1 MNATTATNAST
12 ATTASTASATAIEL
26 VDDPLWYK
34 DAIIYEL
41 HVRAFCDSN
50 SDGIGD
56 FKGLTSKLDYL
67 QDLGVTALWLL
78 PFYPSPLRDDG
89 YDISDYQNIHPNY
102 GTLDDFREFLDQAHR
117 RGLRVITE
125 LVINHTSDQH
135 PWFQRA
141 RRSPPGSTER
151 DYYIWSDTPD
161 KFPEARVIFPDYE
174 PSIWTWDP
182 VARAY
187 YLHRFY
193 SHQPDLNYDNP
204 AVHDEIL
211 PIVDFWLGMGVDGMR
226 LDAIPH
232 MYKREGTT
240 CENLPETHAFLRKLR
255 AYVDARWPGRM
266 FLAEAN
272 MWPEN
277 AIDYFG
283 QGDECHMAF
292 HFPVMPRMF
301 MALRM
306 EDRFPIVDILDQTP
320 PIPETCQWAVFLR
333 NHDELTLE
341 MVTDEERDYMVRAY
355 ADDPRARINMGIRR
369 RLAPLLN
376 NDRRS
381 LELMHGLLMSLPGTP
396 VLYYGDEIAMG
407 DNIYLGDRNSV
418 RTPMQWSPDRNA
430 GFSRANPQSLYLPI
444 IIDPE
449 YHYEAVNVE
458 ARANNPYS
466 FLWWLKRLIALR
478 KRIKAMGRGSL
489 TFLHPQNSRV
499 LTFLREYQSEIIL
512 VVVNLS
518 RYPQHVEL
526 DLSRYAGAVPVELF
540 GQTAF
545 PQIRHE
551 PYFLSLSA
559 YSFFWFSLHLPQRLE
574 LGDSGLSRVEVKLP
588 TLHVRGTGRPDWS
601 VNVTLRA
608 SDTDAP
614 LHAINSAILWELTRG
629 NGKERLEAL
638 LPSHLP
644 QRRWFCNNSPPI
656 KSVSI
661 IDSLQLSGENLAMCL
676 TIARIEFTEGDDQ
689 YCLLPLAIAP
699 EPSARELLE
708 ASPQAII
715 AQLTGRSS
723 GVLYDAQRDPLFARA
738 LFDLCLNNRRL
749 NGANGSIVP
758 LAVQPWPTP
767 SAIPT
772 LYQRIEQNWLQTIL
786 DNQLTLKLFR
796 RLCEGPHPEFE
807 FGKALLGT
815 NAPVRK
821 LVGALEYRPERDEPL
836 TLAVIHETPTYES
849 DGLQTASRALELF
862 LERALTD
869 PNEPPSYRIDMPAIF
884 ALGEEPGALLEP
896 WLTSI
901 RTLASRLAELHQKL
915 ATLPDPAF
923 TPERFT
929 LHYQRIIYQEMRN
942 NAKRMFQQLERTLAR
957 LSDNTRESALA
968 VLDRQQVLLE
978 RYKALIA
985 RKIDGQR
992 IRVHGGCD
1000 LNAVLN
1006 TGKDFIIAHFEG
1018 DRVRTYGERH
1028 IKRLPLRD
1036 VAELIGAL
1044 RQVAVAVLSDPG
1056 KIRNEDRERL
1066 VPWLRYWYACTTATL
1081 VRHYFAAMSASA
1093 LLPAD
1098 QEHRL
1103 ILCDAFVLDRA
1114 VAELESLL
1122 RYSGES
1128 LNLRLRVFLELLGER

>member
-1 MNATTATNAST
+1 MNT
-12 ATTASTASATAIEL
+12 TTASAVDP

-50 SDGIGD
+50 GDGIGD

-67 QDLGVTALWLL
+67 QDLGVTTLWLL

-102 GTLDDFREFLDQAHR
+102 GTLEDFQEFLDQAHR

-151 DYYIWSDTPD
+151 NYYIWSDTPD

-204 AVHDEIL
+204 AVHEEIL

-272 MWPEN
+272 MWPES

-292 HFPVMPRMF
+292 HFPVMPRMY

-320 PIPETCQWAVFLR
+320 AIPETCQWAVFLR

-559 YSFFWFSLHLPQRLE
+559 YSFFWFSLNFPQRLE
-574 LGDSGLSRVEVKLP
+574 VGNATAPSGLEWNLP
-588 TLHVRGTGRPDWS
+588 TLNVRGVGRPDWS
-601 VNVTLRA
+601 VNAMLRA
-608 SDTDAP
+608 SESEVSPTTLNA
-614 LHAINSAILWELTRG
+614 AILWELTRG
-629 NGKERLEAL
+629 SAKERLEAL

-644 QRRWFCNNSPPI
+644 HRRWFRKDGPAI
-656 KSVSI
+656 KSVGITDSI
-661 IDSLQLSGENLAMCL
+661 QLPNENLAMCL
-676 TIARIEFTEGDDQ
+676 TIVRVEFTEGDDE

-699 EPSARELLE
+699 EPTTRELLE
-708 ASPQAII
+708 ASPQAVV
-715 AQLTGRSS
+715 AQLTGRGS
-723 GVLYDAQRDPLFARA
+723 GLLYDAQRDPQFARA
-738 LFDLCLNNRRL
+738 LFEVALGNRRL
-749 NGANGSIVP
+749 TGANGTLVP
-758 LAVQPWPTP
+758 VAVQPWPTP
-767 SAIPT
+767 SALPSI
-772 LYQRIEQNWLQTIL
+772 YQRIEQNWLQYTL

-796 RLCEGPHPEFE
+796 RLCEGPHPEYE
-807 FGKALLGT
+807 FGKALQGT
-815 NAPVRK
+815 TAAVRR
-821 LVGALEYRPERDEPL
+821 LVGSLEYRPERDESL

-862 LERALTD
+862 LEQALTT
-869 PNEPPSYRIDMPAIF
+869 PGEAPLCRIDMPAIF
-884 ALGEEPGALLEP
+884 AQTEEPGVILEP
-896 WLTSI
+896 WLTSV
-901 RTLASRLAELHQKL
+901 RVLANRLAELHQIL
-915 ATLPDPAF
+915 AKIQDSAF
-923 TPERFT
+923 VPERLT

-942 NAKRMFQQLERTLAR
+942 NAKRMFQRLERTLTR
-957 LSDNTRESALA
+957 LTDGTREAALT
-968 VLDRQQVLLE
+968 VLEQQQFLLE
-978 RYKALIA
+978 RYKSLIA
-985 RKIDGQR
+985 KKIDGYR
-992 IRVHGGCD
+992 IRVHSGCD

-1006 TGKDFIIAHFEG
+1006 TGKDYLIAHFEG
-1018 DRVRTYGERH
+1018 DRVRPYGERH

-1036 VAELIGAL
+1036 VAELIGAF
-1044 RQVAVAVLSDPG
+1044 RRVAVAVLSDPS
-1056 KIRNEDRERL
+1056 KIRTEDRERL
-1066 VPWLRYWYACTTATL
+1066 VPWLRFWYAGTTAVFL
-1081 VRHYFAAMSASA
+1081 RSYFAAMSNTN
-1093 LLPAD
+1093 LLPND
-1098 QEHRL
+1098 SDSRL
-1103 ILCDAFVLDRA
+1103 ILCEAFVLDRA
-1114 VAELESLL
+1114 AAELESLMRQPTEQL
-1122 RYSGES
+1122 G
-1128 LNLRLRVFLELLGER
+1128 LRLRVFLELLGVR